1 MSERKAHV
9 TPRIEDALRAL
20 DESMNELLHGV
31 ARAVL
36 EESDQVVLD
45 RWQAA
50 RIAVLCR
57 DLAQTLATEHSDLLG
72 TPIAPD
78 SDVARLAG

>member
-20 DESMNELLHGV
+20 DESMNELLHGI

-57 DLAQTLATEHSDLLG
+57 DLAGTLATEHADLLG